1 MTAVEGSTGLRT
13 GDGAWMSES
22 VGGESTP
29 DFFVVSSSVMS
40 ADALGARAGACASG
54 WVSLETCSMATSNKE
69 RASSY
74 NASRIGKKSFSPSAL
89 REDPSLVIS
98 DVLQK
103 WRREW

>member
-1 MTAVEGSTGLRT
+1 M
-13 GDGAWMSES
+13 
-22 VGGESTP
+22 VGGTGVITGGGTLVKAGGSDESTP
-29 DFFVVSSSVMS
+29 ICSVVDDSVMD
-40 ADALGARAGACASG
+40 AGALGTWTVSASG
-54 WVSLETCSMATSNKE
+54 PISLETCSMAASNKE